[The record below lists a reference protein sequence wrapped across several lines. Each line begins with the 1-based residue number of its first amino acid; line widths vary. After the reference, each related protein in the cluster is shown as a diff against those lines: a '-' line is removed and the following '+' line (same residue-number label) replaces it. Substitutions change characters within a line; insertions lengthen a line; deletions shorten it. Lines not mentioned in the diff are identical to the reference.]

1 MKKIKVA
8 ELGATGMVGR
18 AMAGLLGKHSYLDLK
33 YVTGYT
39 SVGERYG
46 DVFKVKEANLVKH
59 YGALWKPAKCP
70 DKFKDLIV
78 QKSEPR
84 NISEDVDMIFS
95 ALPGGKAQTYEEAYA
110 NLGFFVVSNA
120 RDMRMLENIALVIGE
135 VNHEHL
141 MNATKQ
147 PYDGCILTDPNC
159 STIQLVVALAPVHR
173 TTRIKRIIISSYQ
186 STSGWGVKGPEELRR
201 QTPMALESLE
211 NITFDPTVFARP
223 IAFNCIPH
231 IEPFM
236 EENYTRE
243 ELKFVYETRKMLGD
257 QNIQISATS
266 VRVPVFVGHGEAI
279 WIETEKPI
287 TPEQAYE
294 ILKNSPGI
302 ILIDDLV
309 GEDSRGDK
317 NERSYPTP
325 LDVHKY
331 GDEVL
336 IGRIRKDLSCPN
348 GLVLWCVA
356 DNLRKG
362 AALNVVQIAEELIRR
377 DILKP

>member
-1 MKKIKVA
+1 MLV
-8 ELGATGMVGR
+8 EET
-18 AMAGLLGKHSYLDLK
+18 
-33 YVTGYT
+33 T
-39 SVGERYG
+39 E
-46 DVFKVKEANLVKH
+46 DVFRGADLVLFAGKE
-59 YGALWKPAKCP
+59 GAKGASVTWRKTAEKAGAICIDNGRDFRLA
-70 DKFKDLIV
+70 
-78 QKSEPR
+78 
-84 NISEDVDMIFS
+84 EDVP
-95 ALPGGKAQTYEEAYA
+95 L
-110 NLGFFVVSNA
+110 VVP
-120 RDMRMLENIALVIGE
+120 E
-135 VNHEHL
+135 VNADAIKEGVRFI
-141 MNATKQ
+141 AS
-147 PYDGCILTDPNC
+147 PNC
-159 STIQLVVALAPVHR
+159 STIQLVVALAPVNR

-201 QTPMALESLE
+201 QTPVALESLE

-243 ELKFVYETRKMLGD
+243 ELKLVYETRKILGD

-287 TPEQAYE
+287 TPEKAYD

-302 ILIDDLV
+302 ILMDDLA
-309 GEDSRGDK
+309 GENPRGDK
-317 NERSYPTP
+317 NERNYPTL

-331 GDEVL
+331 RDEVL
-336 IGRIRKDLSCPN
+336 VGRIRKDLSCPN

-362 AALNVVQIAEELIRR
+362 AALNVVQIAEELIQR

>member
-1 MKKIKVA
+1 MALKVTVI
-8 ELGATGMVGR
+8 GVG
-18 AMAGLLGKHSYLDLK
+18 L
-33 YVTGYT
+33 
-39 SVGERYG
+39 VGETIVHCLKERDFPCEWPPRVAATRERSKVLAG
-46 DVFKVKEANLVKH
+46 ESMLVEETTKDVFMGADLVLFAGKE
-59 YGALWKPAKCP
+59 GAKGASVTWRKTAEKAGAICIDNGRDFRLA
-70 DKFKDLIV
+70 
-78 QKSEPR
+78 
-84 NISEDVDMIFS
+84 EDVP
-95 ALPGGKAQTYEEAYA
+95 L
-110 NLGFFVVSNA
+110 VVP
-120 RDMRMLENIALVIGE
+120 E
-135 VNHEHL
+135 VNADAIKEGVRFI
-141 MNATKQ
+141 AS
-147 PYDGCILTDPNC
+147 PNC

-201 QTPMALESLE
+201 QTPVALESLE

-243 ELKFVYETRKMLGD
+243 ELKFVYETRKILGD
-257 QNIQISATS
+257 PSIQVSATA

-279 WIETEKPI
+279 WIETENPI
-287 TPEQAYE
+287 TPEQAYD

-302 ILIDDLV
+302 ILMDDLV
-309 GEDSRGDK
+309 GGNPRGDK

-325 LDVHKY
+325 LDVCKY
-331 GDEVL
+331 RNEVL

-362 AALNVVQIAEELIRR
+362 AALNVVQIAEELIKR

>member
-1 MKKIKVA
+1 MALKVTVI
-8 ELGATGMVGR
+8 GVG
-18 AMAGLLGKHSYLDLK
+18 L
-33 YVTGYT
+33 
-39 SVGERYG
+39 VGETIVHCLKERDFPCEWPPRVAATRERSKVLAG
-46 DVFKVKEANLVKH
+46 ESMLVEETTEDVFRGADLVLFAGKE
-59 YGALWKPAKCP
+59 GAKGASVTWRKTAEKAGAICIDNGRDFRLA
-70 DKFKDLIV
+70 
-78 QKSEPR
+78 
-84 NISEDVDMIFS
+84 EDVP
-95 ALPGGKAQTYEEAYA
+95 L
-110 NLGFFVVSNA
+110 VVP
-120 RDMRMLENIALVIGE
+120 E
-135 VNHEHL
+135 VNADAIKEGVRFI
-141 MNATKQ
+141 AS
-147 PYDGCILTDPNC
+147 PNC

-223 IAFNCIPH
+223 VAFNCIPH

-243 ELKFVYETRKMLGD
+243 ELKFIYETRKILGD

-279 WIETEKPI
+279 WIETENPI
-287 TPEQAYE
+287 TPEQAYD

-302 ILIDDLV
+302 ILMDDLV
-309 GEDSRGDK
+309 GGNPRGDK

-325 LDVHKY
+325 LDVCKY
-331 GDEVL
+331 RNEVL

-362 AALNVVQIAEELIRR
+362 AALNVVQIAEELIKR

>member
-1 MKKIKVA
+1 MATPSCSDKRTFKGVSIAGKEGAKGASVTWRKTA
-8 ELGATGMVGR
+8 EKAGAICIDNGR
-18 AMAGLLGKHSYLDLK
+18 DFRLA
-33 YVTGYT
+33 
-39 SVGERYG
+39 
-46 DVFKVKEANLVKH
+46 
-59 YGALWKPAKCP
+59 
-70 DKFKDLIV
+70 
-78 QKSEPR
+78 
-84 NISEDVDMIFS
+84 EDVP
-95 ALPGGKAQTYEEAYA
+95 L
-110 NLGFFVVSNA
+110 VVP
-120 RDMRMLENIALVIGE
+120 E
-135 VNHEHL
+135 VN
-141 MNATKQ
+141 A
-147 PYDGCILTDPNC
+147 DGIKEGVRFIASPNC

-186 STSGWGVKGPEELRR
+186 STSGWGVKGPEELRC
-201 QTPMALESLE
+201 QTPVALESLE

-243 ELKFVYETRKMLGD
+243 ELKFVYETRKILGD

-287 TPEQAYE
+287 TPEQAYD

-302 ILIDDLV
+302 ILMDDLV
-309 GEDSRGDK
+309 EENPRGDK

-325 LDVHKY
+325 LDVCKY

-377 DILKP
+377 NILKP

>member
-1 MKKIKVA
+1 LALKVTVI
-8 ELGATGMVGR
+8 GVG
-18 AMAGLLGKHSYLDLK
+18 L
-33 YVTGYT
+33 
-39 SVGERYG
+39 VGETIVHCLKERDFPCEWPPRVAATRERSKVLAG
-46 DVFKVKEANLVKH
+46 ESMLVEETTEDVFRGADLVLFAGKE
-59 YGALWKPAKCP
+59 GAKGASVTWRKTAEKAGAICIDNGRDFRLA
-70 DKFKDLIV
+70 
-78 QKSEPR
+78 
-84 NISEDVDMIFS
+84 EDVP
-95 ALPGGKAQTYEEAYA
+95 L
-110 NLGFFVVSNA
+110 VVP
-120 RDMRMLENIALVIGE
+120 E
-135 VNHEHL
+135 VNADALKEGVRFI
-141 MNATKQ
+141 AS
-147 PYDGCILTDPNC
+147 PNC
-159 STIQLVVALAPVHR
+159 STIQLVVALAPIHR

-201 QTPMALESLE
+201 QTPAALESLE

-223 IAFNCIPH
+223 VAFNCIPH

-243 ELKFVYETRKMLGD
+243 ELKFIYETRKILGD

-287 TPEQAYE
+287 TPEQAYD

-302 ILIDDLV
+302 ILMDDLV
-309 GEDSRGDK
+309 EENPRGDK

-325 LDVHKY
+325 LDVCKY
-331 GDEVL
+331 RDEVL

-377 DILKP
+377 NILKP

>member
-1 MKKIKVA
+1 MALKVTVI
-8 ELGATGMVGR
+8 GVG
-18 AMAGLLGKHSYLDLK
+18 L
-33 YVTGYT
+33 
-39 SVGERYG
+39 VGETIVHCLKERDFPCEWPPRVAATRERSKVLAG
-46 DVFKVKEANLVKH
+46 ESMLVEETTEDVFRGADLVLFAGKE
-59 YGALWKPAKCP
+59 GAKGASVTWRKTAEKAGAICIDNGRDFRLA
-70 DKFKDLIV
+70 
-78 QKSEPR
+78 
-84 NISEDVDMIFS
+84 EDVP
-95 ALPGGKAQTYEEAYA
+95 L
-110 NLGFFVVSNA
+110 VVP
-120 RDMRMLENIALVIGE
+120 E
-135 VNHEHL
+135 VNADAIKEGVRFI
-141 MNATKQ
+141 AS
-147 PYDGCILTDPNC
+147 PNC
-159 STIQLVVALAPVHR
+159 STIQLVVALAPIHR

-302 ILIDDLV
+302 ILMDDLV
-309 GEDSRGDK
+309 EGNPRGDK

-325 LDVHKY
+325 LDVCKY
-331 GDEVL
+331 RNEVL

-377 DILKP
+377 NILKP

>member
-1 MKKIKVA
+1 MALKVTVI
-8 ELGATGMVGR
+8 GVG
-18 AMAGLLGKHSYLDLK
+18 L
-33 YVTGYT
+33 
-39 SVGERYG
+39 VGETIVHCLKERDFPCEWPPRVAATRERSKVLAG
-46 DVFKVKEANLVKH
+46 ESMLVEETTEDVFRGADLVLFAGKE
-59 YGALWKPAKCP
+59 GAKGASVTWRKTAEKAGAICIDNGRDFRLA
-70 DKFKDLIV
+70 
-78 QKSEPR
+78 
-84 NISEDVDMIFS
+84 EDVP
-95 ALPGGKAQTYEEAYA
+95 L
-110 NLGFFVVSNA
+110 VVP
-120 RDMRMLENIALVIGE
+120 E
-135 VNHEHL
+135 VNADALKEGVRFI
-141 MNATKQ
+141 AS
-147 PYDGCILTDPNC
+147 PNC
-159 STIQLVVALAPVHR
+159 STIQLVVALAPIHR

-201 QTPMALESLE
+201 QTPAALESLE

-223 IAFNCIPH
+223 VAFNCIPH

-243 ELKFVYETRKMLGD
+243 ELKFVYETRKILGD

-287 TPEQAYE
+287 TPKQAYE

-302 ILIDDLV
+302 ILMDDLV
-309 GEDSRGDK
+309 EENPRGDK

-325 LDVHKY
+325 LDVCKY
-331 GDEVL
+331 RDEVL

-377 DILKP
+377 NILKP

>member
-1 MKKIKVA
+1 LALKVTVI
-8 ELGATGMVGR
+8 GVG
-18 AMAGLLGKHSYLDLK
+18 L
-33 YVTGYT
+33 
-39 SVGERYG
+39 VGETIVHCLKERDFPCEWPPRVAATRERSKVLAG
-46 DVFKVKEANLVKH
+46 ESMLVEETTEDVFRGADLVLFAGKE
-59 YGALWKPAKCP
+59 GAKGASVTWRKTAEKAGAICIDNGRDFRLA
-70 DKFKDLIV
+70 
-78 QKSEPR
+78 
-84 NISEDVDMIFS
+84 EDVP
-95 ALPGGKAQTYEEAYA
+95 L
-110 NLGFFVVSNA
+110 VVP
-120 RDMRMLENIALVIGE
+120 E
-135 VNHEHL
+135 VNADAIKEGVRFI
-141 MNATKQ
+141 AS
-147 PYDGCILTDPNC
+147 PNC
-159 STIQLVVALAPVHR
+159 STIQLVVALAPIHR

-302 ILIDDLV
+302 ILMDDLV
-309 GEDSRGDK
+309 EGNPRGDK

-325 LDVHKY
+325 LDVCKY
-331 GDEVL
+331 RNEVL

-377 DILKP
+377 NILKP

>member
-1 MKKIKVA
+1 LALKVTVI
-8 ELGATGMVGR
+8 GVG
-18 AMAGLLGKHSYLDLK
+18 L
-33 YVTGYT
+33 
-39 SVGERYG
+39 VGETIVHCLKERDFPCEWPPRVAATRERSKVLAG
-46 DVFKVKEANLVKH
+46 ESMLVEETTEDVFRGADLVLFAGKE
-59 YGALWKPAKCP
+59 GAKGASVTWRKTAEKAGAICIDNGRDFRLA
-70 DKFKDLIV
+70 
-78 QKSEPR
+78 
-84 NISEDVDMIFS
+84 EDVP
-95 ALPGGKAQTYEEAYA
+95 L
-110 NLGFFVVSNA
+110 VVP
-120 RDMRMLENIALVIGE
+120 E
-135 VNHEHL
+135 VNADALKEGVRFI
-141 MNATKQ
+141 AS
-147 PYDGCILTDPNC
+147 PNC
-159 STIQLVVALAPVHR
+159 STIQLVVALAPIHR

-257 QNIQISATS
+257 PSIQVSATA

-279 WIETEKPI
+279 WIETENPI
-287 TPEQAYE
+287 TPEQAYD

-302 ILIDDLV
+302 ILMDDLV
-309 GEDSRGDK
+309 GGNPRGDK

-325 LDVHKY
+325 LDVCKY
-331 GDEVL
+331 RNEVL

-362 AALNVVQIAEELIRR
+362 AALNVVQIAEELIKR

>member
-1 MKKIKVA
+1 LALKVTVI
-8 ELGATGMVGR
+8 GVG
-18 AMAGLLGKHSYLDLK
+18 L
-33 YVTGYT
+33 
-39 SVGERYG
+39 VGETIVHCLKERDFPCEWPPRVAATRERSKVLAG
-46 DVFKVKEANLVKH
+46 ESMLVEETTEDVFRGADLVLFAGKE
-59 YGALWKPAKCP
+59 GAKGASVTWRKTAEKAGAICIDNGRDFRLA
-70 DKFKDLIV
+70 
-78 QKSEPR
+78 
-84 NISEDVDMIFS
+84 EDVP
-95 ALPGGKAQTYEEAYA
+95 L
-110 NLGFFVVSNA
+110 VVP
-120 RDMRMLENIALVIGE
+120 E
-135 VNHEHL
+135 VN
-141 MNATKQ
+141 A
-147 PYDGCILTDPNC
+147 DGIKEGVRFIASPNC

-186 STSGWGVKGPEELRR
+186 STSGWGVKGPEELRC
-201 QTPMALESLE
+201 QTPVALESLE

-243 ELKFVYETRKMLGD
+243 ELKFVYETRKILGD

-287 TPEQAYE
+287 TPEQAYD

-302 ILIDDLV
+302 ILMDDLV
-309 GEDSRGDK
+309 EENPRGDK

-325 LDVHKY
+325 LDVCKY

-377 DILKP
+377 NILKP

>member
-1 MKKIKVA
+1 MALKVTVI
-8 ELGATGMVGR
+8 GVG
-18 AMAGLLGKHSYLDLK
+18 L
-33 YVTGYT
+33 
-39 SVGERYG
+39 VGETIVHCLKERDFPCEWPPRVAATRERSKVLAG
-46 DVFKVKEANLVKH
+46 EAMLVEETTENVFKGADLVLFAGKE
-59 YGALWKPAKCP
+59 GAKGASVTWRKTAEKAGAICIDNGRDFRLA
-70 DKFKDLIV
+70 
-78 QKSEPR
+78 
-84 NISEDVDMIFS
+84 EDVP
-95 ALPGGKAQTYEEAYA
+95 L
-110 NLGFFVVSNA
+110 VVP
-120 RDMRMLENIALVIGE
+120 E
-135 VNHEHL
+135 VNADAIKEGVRFI
-141 MNATKQ
+141 AS
-147 PYDGCILTDPNC
+147 PNC
-159 STIQLVVALAPVHR
+159 STIQLVVALAPINR
-173 TTRIKRIIISSYQ
+173 ATRIKRIIISTYQ
-186 STSGWGVKGPEELRR
+186 STSGWGVKGPEELRC

-211 NITFDPTVFARP
+211 NITFDPTVFAHP

-243 ELKFVYETRKMLGD
+243 ELKLVYETRKILRD

-287 TPEQAYE
+287 TPEQAYD

-302 ILIDDLV
+302 ILMDDLV
-309 GEDSRGDK
+309 EENPRGDK
-317 NERSYPTP
+317 NERNYPTL

-331 GDEVL
+331 RDEVL

-362 AALNVVQIAEELIRR
+362 AALNVVQIAEELIQRN
-377 DILKP
+377 ILKP

>member
-1 MKKIKVA
+1 MALKVTVI
-8 ELGATGMVGR
+8 GVG
-18 AMAGLLGKHSYLDLK
+18 L
-33 YVTGYT
+33 
-39 SVGERYG
+39 VGETIVHCLKERDFPCEWPPRVAATRERSKVLAG
-46 DVFKVKEANLVKH
+46 ESMLVEETTEDVFRGADLVLFAGKE
-59 YGALWKPAKCP
+59 GAKGASVTWRKTAEKAGAICIDNGRDFRLA
-70 DKFKDLIV
+70 
-78 QKSEPR
+78 
-84 NISEDVDMIFS
+84 EDVP
-95 ALPGGKAQTYEEAYA
+95 L
-110 NLGFFVVSNA
+110 VVP
-120 RDMRMLENIALVIGE
+120 E
-135 VNHEHL
+135 VNADAIKEGVRFI
-141 MNATKQ
+141 AS
-147 PYDGCILTDPNC
+147 PNC
-159 STIQLVVALAPVHR
+159 STIQLVVALAPIHR

-201 QTPMALESLE
+201 QTPAALESLE

-223 IAFNCIPH
+223 VAFNCIPH

-287 TPEQAYE
+287 TPEQAYD

-302 ILIDDLV
+302 ILMDDLV
-309 GEDSRGDK
+309 EENPRGDK

-325 LDVHKY
+325 LDVCKY
-331 GDEVL
+331 RNEVL

-377 DILKP
+377 NILKP